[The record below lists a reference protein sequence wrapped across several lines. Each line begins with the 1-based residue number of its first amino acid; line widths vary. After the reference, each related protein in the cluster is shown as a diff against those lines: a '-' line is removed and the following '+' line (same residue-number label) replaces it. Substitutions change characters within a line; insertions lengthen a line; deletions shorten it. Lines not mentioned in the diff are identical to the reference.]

1 VNADVD
7 LPAPPRR
14 ERRVLPVLGV
24 VAVVCAVL
32 FGGYVVAGALSE
44 PAGPPVEVAGV
55 LQIAPLSGWELAQRF
70 SDPSS
75 PPGVRLTRGS
85 GNVDAFALPF
95 DGSSSDLVRSYV
107 SQVLEPDA
115 SHLSISS
122 IEPVTLSS
130 GLRGSRI
137 AYVGTFGGVQAPIE
151 GQVSAFVSPSG
162 VGVVFDGWAPSGL
175 LRYVLGDIETMVTRA
190 EIG

>member
-70 SDPSS
+70 SDPAS

-122 IEPVTLSS
+122 IEPVT
-130 GLRGSRI
+130 
-137 AYVGTFGGVQAPIE
+137 PIE